1 MTQGAIRGSQTS
13 PLLAGATPRQL
24 SWEGSPGEQSGMLV
38 YHRAVRA
45 QNLGGPLDSPLLPAL
60 LQQRFSQPQPQKR
73 RRQPRSRHS
82 VRGAA
87 SSADAAPAAQD
98 DDLVAEPRRASYESG
113 LARSTHMQPMNASSP
128 IAGTHREP
136 LQKASMA
143 ALVRETRERAEALRG
158 TPSRT
163 AMRRERRSSDRAKTP
178 EHFDSD
184 LWHELPADVRQDVVG
199 GEPAAAASPAGQAA
213 RSAASASGLEAVDTV
228 RSEPLL
234 PLSVQRRAP
243 PRVRPGVGKR
253 LGSLQQNRQDRREPV
268 SSAPLTAAR
277 EFHDSIQRLTA
288 LKRQQAKQASAEVQE
303 YTKRGGGS
311 TAQSSSSRRLSYDAE
326 RLQRA
331 DQRHRSDMAQA
342 RAELTEKSV
351 RHYLALLRPRF
362 AVHFHA
368 WHEN

>member
-1 MTQGAIRGSQTS
+1 
-13 PLLAGATPRQL
+13 
-24 SWEGSPGEQSGMLV
+24 
-38 YHRAVRA
+38 
-45 QNLGGPLDSPLLPAL
+45 
-60 LQQRFSQPQPQKR
+60 
-73 RRQPRSRHS
+73 
-82 VRGAA
+82 
-87 SSADAAPAAQD
+87 
-98 DDLVAEPRRASYESG
+98 
-113 LARSTHMQPMNASSP
+113 
-128 IAGTHREP
+128 
-136 LQKASMA
+136 
-143 ALVRETRERAEALRG
+143 
-158 TPSRT
+158 
-163 AMRRERRSSDRAKTP
+163 MRRERRSSDRAKTP
-178 EHFDSD
+178 EYFDSD

-199 GEPAAAASPAGQAA
+199 GEPAAAVSPAGQAA